1 MGKIRNMKNSDEF
14 FLLTKLKEGDIN
26 ALEVIF
32 NKHYGNLCLYLLLL
46 FKNELL
52 VEHIAQDIFIYLWE
66 KRETIEIRTSLESY
80 LYTAGRYKALNQI
93 RDAKRHEMI
102 RENMFAPDAEY
113 INELDS
119 ILEVHEL
126 KKIIEDAINT
136 LPARCQQI
144 FRLSREE
151 DLSYKEIAEFL
162 NVSVNTVEGQMAIAL
177 KKLRIILKPF
187 YFQLLFLV

>member
-1 MGKIRNMKNSDEF
+1 MESIDEL
-14 FLLTKLKEGDIN
+14 FLLKKLKEGDIK
-26 ALEVIF
+26 ALEFIF

-52 VEHIAQDIFIYLWE
+52 VEHIAQDIFIHLWE
-66 KRETIEIRTSLESY
+66 KRETLEIKSSLESY
-80 LYTAGRYKALNQI
+80 LYSAGRYKALNQI
-93 RDAKRHEMI
+93 RDAQRHERI
-102 RENMFAPDAEY
+102 IKNMFTPDAEY

-126 KKIIEDAINT
+126 EKIIEEAIRS
-136 LPARCQQI
+136 LPCRCQQI
-144 FRLSREE
+144 FRLSREH

-162 NVSVNTVEGQMAIAL
+162 NLSVNTVEGQMAIAL
-177 KKLRIILKPF
+177 KKLRSALKPI